1 MFMCHCEIC
10 SLHMYCQ
17 AAMYM
22 FSKIM
27 AELVHMTLSVI
38 FDINSLIIGS
48 SFNLV
53 GVVFHGTIWS

>member
-27 AELVHMTLSVI
+27 AERVRMTLSVI
-38 FDINSLIIGS
+38 FDINSLMIGS

-53 GVVFHGTIWS
+53 DVVR